1 MKKSYIAAALVLTS
15 TMVMG
20 AAAVSQSRNVTAT
33 FRPDITLKVNGTA
46 YTVRDTTGAQ
56 VSPLIYN
63 GTTYLPLSSLGQLL
77 DVNVSWDAATNTVN
91 ISDAATAS
99 AYIGEAKAK
108 EIALNHAGLTAGQVT
123 FLQLK
128 LDWENGRQVYE
139 VEFYSSNK
147 EYDYE
152 IDASTG
158 SIVGYDYDIENYTI
172 PSTGASTTTGLIG
185 EAKAKEIALN
195 HAGLTSSQVSFVL
208 AKLDWEN
215 GRQVYEVEFYSGN
228 KEYDYEIDA
237 STGAIRSYDYDIEN
251 YTIPSTGASTG
262 ASASTGLI
270 GEAKAKEIALNHAG
284 LTSSQVSFVQTKLDW
299 ENGRQVYEVE
309 FYSGNKEY
317 DYEIDAASGAIRGY
331 DFDIENYTI
340 PSTSTSASNGSYIS
354 REKAQQLA
362 QAKAPGAT
370 LIKLELDYD
379 DGRAVYE
386 GELRDGRTEYEF
398 EIDASTGSFI
408 KWSQDWD

>member
-1 MKKSYIAAALVLTS
+1 MKKSYIAAALALTGC
-15 TMVMG
+15 MVMG
-20 AAAVSQSRNVTAT
+20 AAAASQSQNVTAT
-33 FRPDITLKVNGTA
+33 FRPDMTLKVNGTA
-46 YTVRDTTGAQ
+46 YTVRDTTGQ
-56 VSPLIYN
+56 VVSPLIYN
-63 GTTYLPLSSLGQLL
+63 GTTYLPLASLGQLL
-77 DVNVSWDAATNTVN
+77 GADVSWDAATQTVIIN
-91 ISDAATAS
+91 DADTAAAS
-99 AYIGEAKAK
+99 IGEAKAK
-108 EIALNHAGLTAGQVT
+108 EVALQHASL
-123 FLQLK
+123 
-128 LDWENGRQVYE
+128 
-139 VEFYSSNK
+139 S
-147 EYDYE
+147 
-152 IDASTG
+152 
-158 SIVGYDYDIENYTI
+158 
-172 PSTGASTTTGLIG
+172 
-185 EAKAKEIALN
+185 
-195 HAGLTSSQVSFVL
+195 SSQVSFL
-208 AKLDWEN
+208 QTKLDWEN

-237 STGAIRSYDYDIEN
+237 ASGAIVSYDFDIEN
-251 YTIPSTGASTG
+251 YTIPSTSTP
-262 ASASTGLI
+262 STPSTSTSNSSTGLI
-270 GEAKAKEIALNHAG
+270 GETRAKEIALNHAG
-284 LTSSQVSFVQTKLDW
+284 LTASQVSFVQAKLDW
-299 ENGRQVYEVE
+299 DDGRQVYDVD

-370 LIKLELDYD
+370 LVKLEFDYD

>member
-99 AYIGEAKAK
+99 SYIGEAKAK

-195 HAGLTSSQVSFVL
+195 HAGLTSSQVSFVQT
-208 AKLDWEN
+208 KLDWEN

-237 STGAIRSYDYDIEN
+237 STGSIRGYDYDIEN
-251 YTIPSTGASTG
+251 YTIPSTGAS
-262 ASASTGLI
+262 
-270 GEAKAKEIALNHAG
+270 
-284 LTSSQVSFVQTKLDW
+284 Q
-299 ENGRQVYEVE
+299 
-309 FYSGNKEY
+309 SGN
-317 DYEIDAASGAIRGY
+317 
-331 DFDIENYTI
+331 
-340 PSTSTSASNGSYIS
+340 YIS

-362 QAKAPGAT
+362 QAKAPNAT
-370 LIKLELDYD
+370 LIKLEFDFD
-379 DGRAVYE
+379 DGRAIYE
-386 GELRDGRTEYEF
+386 GELRDGRMEYDF

-408 KWSQDWD
+408 KWEQDWDD

>member
-99 AYIGEAKAK
+99 
-108 EIALNHAGLTAGQVT
+108 
-123 FLQLK
+123 
-128 LDWENGRQVYE
+128 
-139 VEFYSSNK
+139 
-147 EYDYE
+147 
-152 IDASTG
+152 
-158 SIVGYDYDIENYTI
+158 
-172 PSTGASTTTGLIG
+172 
-185 EAKAKEIALN
+185 
-195 HAGLTSSQVSFVL
+195 
-208 AKLDWEN
+208 
-215 GRQVYEVEFYSGN
+215 
-228 KEYDYEIDA
+228 
-237 STGAIRSYDYDIEN
+237 SY
-251 YTIPSTGASTG
+251 
-262 ASASTGLI
+262 I

-317 DYEIDAASGAIRGY
+317 DYEIDASTGSIVGY
-331 DFDIENYTI
+331 DYDIENYTI
-340 PSTSTSASNGSYIS
+340 PSTGASQSGNYIS

-362 QAKAPGAT
+362 QAKAPNAT
-370 LIKLELDYD
+370 LIKLEFDFD
-379 DGRAVYE
+379 DGRAIYE
-386 GELRDGRTEYEF
+386 GELRDGRMEYDF

-408 KWSQDWD
+408 KWEQDWDD